1 MLSSDDRRK
10 LETIERQLSRD
21 DPALARALR
30 ADPGRTPRRR
40 PATGAI
46 VAACVLAAL
55 VAMVLLG
62 PAIVVVGV
70 LLVLCGTGLRAARRR
85 GNPGT
90 RAQEGG

>member
-21 DPALARALR
+21 DPALARALG
-30 ADPGRTPRRR
+30 AGPGPMLRRR
-40 PATGAI
+40 PATWTVI
-46 VAACVLAAL
+46 VAGVLAAL

-70 LLVLCGTGLRAARRR
+70 LLVLCGTGLRAAQRRHD
-85 GNPGT
+85 PGT
-90 RAQEGG
+90 RPQDEG